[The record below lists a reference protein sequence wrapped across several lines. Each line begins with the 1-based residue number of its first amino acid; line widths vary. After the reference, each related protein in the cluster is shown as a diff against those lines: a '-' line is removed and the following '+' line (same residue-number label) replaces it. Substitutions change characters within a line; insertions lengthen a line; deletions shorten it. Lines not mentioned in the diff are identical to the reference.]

1 MQSNI
6 GSNKGLPGRIV
17 EFYVQGMKS
26 MGLGKT
32 LWKIIAIKLF
42 IIFFV
47 FRLFFFPDMFD
58 RFFHSD
64 AEKAEHVSQL
74 LVSPGL
80 TTQGINQEQISQQR
94 R

>member
-47 FRLFFFPDMFD
+47 FKLFFFPDMLD

-74 LVSPGL
+74 LISPGL
-80 TTQGINQEQISQQR
+80 PTQGINQQQILQQR

>member
-6 GSNKGLPGRIV
+6 SVSKGLPGRIL

-32 LWKIIAIKLF
+32 LWKIIAVKLF
-42 IIFFV
+42 VIFFV
-47 FRLFFFPDMFD
+47 FKLFFFPDIFD

-64 AEKAEHVSQL
+64 SEKAEHVSQL
-74 LVSPGL
+74 LVSPSL
-80 TTQGINQEQISQQR
+80 NTQGINQEHISQQR

>member
-6 GSNKGLPGRIV
+6 GNEKGLPGRIV
-17 EFYVQGMKS
+17 EFYVHGMKS

-32 LWKIIAIKLF
+32 LWKIIAIKVF

-47 FRLFFFPDMFD
+47 FKLFFFPDMLD

-64 AEKAEHVSQL
+64 SEKAEHVSQL
-74 LVSPGL
+74 LISPGV
-80 TTQGINQEQISQQR
+80 TTQGINQQKIFQQR